1 MKRRMMR
8 VHGRGE
14 RQIQFQQLGKTRSK
28 CVDYFQKKNRQGS
41 DLTFD
46 PIQKPDT
53 MAGGVVFDDDHL
65 PPLLRRPLLRVQ
77 ILLNN
82 VVVAAAAADFD
93 STIAA
98 DGGYC

>member
-1 MKRRMMR
+1 M
-8 VHGRGE
+8 
-14 RQIQFQQLGKTRSK
+14 
-28 CVDYFQKKNRQGS
+28 
-41 DLTFD
+41 
-46 PIQKPDT
+46 
-53 MAGGVVFDDDHL
+53 FDDDHL